1 MTRTIILSTIVAATL
16 MTGLLVGS
24 FPITTAEPFVPCTK
38 AGTSVTIVTD
48 DGIEMTFPID
58 KYTYSTKSDRKN
70 PPMYMFTFEPDD
82 MLSAKMLLAIQNGQI
97 IDIHFT
103 ACKEIVGPDGES
115 LFKKHEVWLK
125 GSTVAESSE
134 SPGDDGFPREK
145 VKGTYTTVDRMTT
158 TVPHEGPGS

>member
-24 FPITTAEPFVPCTK
+24 FPTALAAPCTK

-48 DGIEMTFPID
+48 DGISMTFPID
-58 KYTYSTKSDRKN
+58 GYTYSTASDRKN
-70 PPMYMFTFEPDD
+70 PPMYMFTYEPVP
-82 MLSAKMLLAIQNGQI
+82 MLSEKILLAIQNGQI

-103 ACKEIVGPDGES
+103 ACKEIIGPGGEL

-125 GSTVAESSE
+125 GSTITEISE
-134 SPGDDGFPREK
+134 SPGDDGFPKEK
-145 VKGTYTTVDRMTT
+145 VTGEFTEIDKMTST
-158 TVPHEGPGS
+158 SLPGP